1 MEMILSPSL
10 LAADFA
16 HLKDQ
21 INEAETA
28 GAKWLHLDVMDGLFV
43 PNLSFGI
50 PVIESLRPHS
60 GLVFDVHLM
69 ITEPERYIERFIDAG
84 ADVVTFHIEATKKVD
99 ECISIIKSRGKKAGI
114 AINPNTPVET
124 VYPYLDKVDMV
135 LCMSVEPGYGG
146 QKYMPIVEPKIAK
159 IREMAG
165 DKLHIQVDGGVG
177 AKNIMCP
184 INAGADVI
192 VAGTAVFGGNISE
205 NVKEIMH
212 NARSNN
218 R

>member
-146 QKYMPIVEPKIAK
+146 QKYMPIVEPKISK

>member
-69 ITEPERYIERFIDAG
+69 IIEPERYIERFIDAG

-165 DKLHIQVDGGVG
+165 NKLHIQVDGGVG
-177 AKNIMCP
+177 AKNILCP